1 MNLNLS
7 FPIEKPL
14 NGVLQITGSKSQS
27 NRLLILLKLFEL
39 DLKLNNISTSDDT
52 HVLVKALETNKGSVD
67 VHHAGTSMRFLTSY
81 FALKAQDAII
91 LTGSKRMQERPI
103 SILVDALN
111 SMGANIRYKNKKGFP
126 PLEIRPV
133 DQLNSIVSLQ
143 ANTSSQY
150 ISSLML
156 IGGYLKNGLEI
167 QLIGKVT
174 SRPYILLTQYTLES
188 IGIKSTFV
196 NNTIKIWPF
205 NKSRVEHLNIE
216 SDWSSASYHY
226 SIVALSKHPESE
238 LKLSSFYKNSIQGD
252 SHVAKIYAQLGVQ
265 TVFNENQIVLT
276 KTKEKNILDDTID
289 LTLSNTP
296 DLAQTIAVTC
306 FGLKIGCHLKGLH
319 TLKIKET
326 DRLEALKTELS
337 KLGAHI
343 QVNKNSLRLFPRRI
357 PIKPYVAIDTYDD
370 HRMALAFATLGM
382 LVPIRINDVE
392 VVSKSYPQYWT
403 DIKKI
408 QFEIT

>member
-1 MNLNLS
+1 MNISLS
-7 FPIEKPL
+7 YPEEKPL
-14 NGVLQITGSKSQS
+14 NGVLDITGSKSQS
-27 NRLLILLKLFEL
+27 NRLLTLLKLFDL
-39 DLKLNNISTSDDT
+39 DLRLNNLSTSDDT
-52 HVLVKALETNKGSVD
+52 NVLIKALETSRGIVD
-67 VHHAGTSMRFLTSY
+67 VQHAGTSMRFLTSY
-81 FALKAQDAII
+81 FALKAKDALI
-91 LTGSKRMQERPI
+91 LTGSKRMQQRPI

-111 SMGANIRYKNKKGFP
+111 SMGANISYKNKKGFP

-133 DQLNSIVSLQ
+133 DQWDSKVSLQ

-196 NNTIKIWPF
+196 NNKIKIWPF
-205 NKSRVEHLNIE
+205 NKSQVEYLNIE

-226 SIVALSKHPESE
+226 SLMALSKHSESE
-238 LKLSSFYKNSIQGD
+238 LKLSSFYQKSIQGD
-252 SHVAKIYAQLGVQ
+252 SHVARIYTQLGVH
-265 TVFNENQIVLT
+265 TLFNDGQIVLT
-276 KTKEKNILDDTID
+276 KRKEKKGFNHTMELN
-289 LTLSNTP
+289 LSDTP

-337 KLGAHI
+337 KLGAQI
-343 QVNKNSLRLFPRRI
+343 EVNENSLKLSPRTI
-357 PIKPYVAIDTYDD
+357 PIHRHVAIDTYDD
-370 HRMALAFATLGM
+370 HRMAMAFATLGI
-382 LVPIRINDVE
+382 LVPIRINDVK

-403 DIKKI
+403 DIQKL
-408 QFEIT
+408 QFEMA